1 MSKNEQTKPET
12 SGEKANPIDA
22 FVMPESVTLSEAG
35 AVLIEHHDGFDWP
48 GELTFACVND
58 YVHDANRHFEELQY
72 LALGMIGDLEKER
85 DKVKA
90 LECEL
95 GQFRIQLDHKTTLL
109 ASCELALEERDAKHY
124 ELKA

>member
-1 MSKNEQTKPET
+1 MSTNEQGKPAAK
-12 SGEKANPIDA
+12 GEEASPVDA
-22 FVMPESVTLSEAG
+22 FVMPESVTLSEDG
-35 AVLIEHHDGFDWP
+35 AVLTEHHDGFDWP

-85 DKVKA
+85 DKVKT

-95 GQFRIQLDHKTTLL
+95 ALTHIQ
-109 ASCELALEERDAKHY
+109 LEERDVKHY
-124 ELKA
+124 QRKA